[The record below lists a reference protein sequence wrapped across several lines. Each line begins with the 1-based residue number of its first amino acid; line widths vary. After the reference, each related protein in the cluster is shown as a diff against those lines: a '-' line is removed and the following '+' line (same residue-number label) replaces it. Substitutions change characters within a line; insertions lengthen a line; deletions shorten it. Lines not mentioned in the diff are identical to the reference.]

1 MSAAP
6 EQDALGLARHWM
18 TLNKPDRVLE
28 QLARLPGDAALS
40 PDAFVL
46 RTAALYDLDRHLEA
60 EAAAEAGLGEL
71 GPDPQLLALL
81 GMSRQELG
89 KYEGAESA
97 LLDGLALAPTSSYLL
112 CAYARLCLAVGQ
124 AGKAAKLVERAA
136 SFDPEDDV
144 VARTRVL
151 VAFVEGKDAEAVR
164 HGREAMRLDP
174 DGGGNHAMYGMAL
187 ANRGDVGSAARSF
200 RRAAAADPGNTE
212 LVEAAREA
220 RAAAHPL
227 LWPLRPMQR
236 FGALPVWLAA
246 VVGMTALR
254 AAGLAPLAVAFAVL
268 WVAYC
273 VYSWVAPPLV
283 RRWVRRGR

>member
-6 EQDALGLARHWM
+6 DQDALGLARHWM
-18 TLNKPDRVLE
+18 TLNRPDRVLE
-28 QLARLPGDAALS
+28 QLDRLPGDAALS
-40 PDAFVL
+40 HEAFVL
-46 RTAALYDLDRHLEA
+46 RAAALYDLDRHLEA
-60 EAAAEAGLGEL
+60 EAAAEAGLGER
-71 GPDPQLLALL
+71 GPDPQLLSLL
-81 GMSRQELG
+81 GMARQELG

-97 LLDGLALAPTSSYLL
+97 LLDGLALAPTSTYLL
-112 CAYARLCLAVGQ
+112 CAYARLCLTVGQ
-124 AGKAAKLVERAA
+124 ADKAARLVERAA
-136 SFDPEDDV
+136 SFDPDDDV

-151 VAFVEGKDAEAVR
+151 VAFVQGKNSEAVQL
-164 HGREAMRLDP
+164 GREALRLDP
-174 DGGGNHAMYGMAL
+174 DGGSNQAMYGMAL
-187 ANRGDVGSAARSF
+187 ANYGDVGGAARSF
-200 RRAAAADPGNTE
+200 RYAAAADPGNAE

-246 VVGMTALR
+246 VATMMGLR
-254 AAGLAPLAVAFAVL
+254 AVGLAPLALVFAVL

-283 RRWVRRGR
+283 RRLVGRGW